1 MLGANDR
8 KMQKSNGSNAS
19 TLLVA
24 PRDHFLDNA
33 GMSESDSDQEAIEEG
48 MLIEAP
54 VTPEKSLAAQ
64 GTEGSCEDSEKA
76 KEGGDRSSN
85 GSGKADGVAE
95 RSDQGSGEADEMA
108 ERSDLGSEKAGQNG
122 AVDAAMAFAVP
133 STPLVCQVCCNVCN
147 KTLRLPQQCAVGHVV
162 ATFRSDRSGYNKDL
176 LAFHVCHNPWHINKS
191 LLVAL

>member
-8 KMQKSNGSNAS
+8 KMQKLNSSNAS
-19 TLLVA
+19 NLLVG

-64 GTEGSCEDSEKA
+64 GAEGSCEDSGKA
-76 KEGGDRSSN
+76 TEGGDGSSN

-95 RSDQGSGEADEMA
+95 RSDQGSGEADGMA
-108 ERSDLGSEKAGQNG
+108 EGSDPGSEKAGQSG
-122 AVDAAMAFAVP
+122 AVDAATAFAVP
-133 STPLVCQVCCNVCN
+133 STPLVCHICCNVYG
-147 KTLRLPQQCAVGHVV
+147 KTLRLPQQCAVGHVI
-162 ATFRSDRSGYNKDL
+162 ATFRSDRSGCDTAFQ
-176 LAFHVCHNPWHINKS
+176 AFHVCHTPCT
-191 LLVAL
+191 